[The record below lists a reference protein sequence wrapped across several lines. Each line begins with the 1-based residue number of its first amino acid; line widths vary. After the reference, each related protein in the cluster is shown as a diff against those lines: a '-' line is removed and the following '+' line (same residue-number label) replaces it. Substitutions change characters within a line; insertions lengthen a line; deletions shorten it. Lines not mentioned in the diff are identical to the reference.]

1 MVPSSYLA
9 TVRRRPG
16 EVALARG
23 DDFGARKQLEDS
35 LSIARE
41 VGDTWGIDRTT
52 QILATLG

>member
-9 TVRRRPG
+9 TVRRRLG

-52 QILATLG
+52 QIVATLG